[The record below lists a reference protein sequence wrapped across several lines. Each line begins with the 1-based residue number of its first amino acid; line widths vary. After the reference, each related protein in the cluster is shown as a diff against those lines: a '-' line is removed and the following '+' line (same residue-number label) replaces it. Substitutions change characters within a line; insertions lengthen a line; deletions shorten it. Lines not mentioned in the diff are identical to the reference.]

1 MVGQQ
6 VFTEADRTTRRF
18 KDDAVGVGAYNCDVH
33 MVEILPLRRNGS
45 DWAMSEGW
53 LTHDFPHTPFE
64 LPFSIMLP
72 RPSEATNLL
81 VPVAV
86 SSSHV
91 AFGAIRLE
99 PTWSVLGHAAGVAA
113 TLAIADA
120 QQHQWQ
126 QRHDHSGGG
135 LEVKVHALNI
145 TTLQKT
151 LRSQGQLIDANALP
165 HDEPNQWCG
174 NGMQQK

>member
-1 MVGQQ
+1 MLGEQ

-18 KDDAVGVGAYNCDVH
+18 KVDTVGVGAYNCDVH
-33 MVEILPLRRNGS
+33 MVEILPLHRNGS

-64 LPFSIMLP
+64 IPFSIMLP
-72 RPSEATNLL
+72 KPSEATNLL

-113 TLAIADA
+113 TLAIAEA
-120 QQHQWQ
+120 QQQ
-126 QRHDHSGGG
+126 QRQQHRDLSG
-135 LEVKVHALNI
+135 LEVKIHALNV
-145 TTLQKT
+145 TALQET
-151 LRSQGQLIDANALP
+151 LRSQGQRIDASALP
-165 HDEPNQWCG
+165 HDKPKQWCG
-174 NGMQQK
+174 IGMQH